1 MAKSAKKAIAFGIVL
16 VALGVIMSAVGGVV
30 KAVQAAELDNYYN
43 NYYGYGNAS
52 SQNTKS
58 TTPASSTTTTIY
70 VGNSTFNEC
79 IMIAHQ
85 NNKKAT
91 QRVASL
97 KYNYLVIIYR
107 KGIAVCILVFNG
119 YG

>member
-70 VGNSTFNEC
+70 VGNSTSVPSNSTKNYK
-79 IMIAHQ
+79 I
-85 NNKKAT
+85 NVSTYT
-91 QRVASL
+91 QYEFVS
-97 KYNYLVIIYR
+97 NYSVYLTIKSSSGSTIVSR
-107 KGIAVCILVFNG
+107 TWT
-119 YG
+119 